1 MKTLVVYYSF
11 EGNCEFAAKIIARRL
26 GADLLQLKAGNEPPS
41 GFGKHL
47 IGGRAALRGEKAILY
62 RINKNPES
70 YDVVIIGGPVWA
82 GTIAPALRE
91 FMISYPFEKKR
102 TAIFASSA
110 SGNASS
116 MLKRLKTMLAGNEV
130 LSELSLKKPLRH
142 REQAEEQI
150 NEFCDGLLSAF
161 SVSEEAAVMRAG
173 EAAEE
178 MVKAVEGELASMVA
192 EELRKRK

>member
-70 YDVVIIGGPVWA
+70 YDV